1 MKKKV
6 ILMVLCSLALV
17 GCSATRTAGVEDDR
31 FPTTEGSSTPKTDD
45 NLVRA
50 DENLSETTAIKVHYA
65 RNDGNY
71 TNWGIWTWQ
80 YQPTSTDG
88 KMLMFTESDG
98 VYGNYTT
105 IDLVNDSRYKGATT
119 IGFICKTHTG
129 SSDTT
134 WTPGKTDISSDR
146 FIEVPEKAPE
156 GVYEVYLY
164 EGVEEVMTSLEEAL
178 KDKIVSSDFTDKTTI
193 VTSLILSAEVSSI
206 TEGMFHIYEDGIE
219 QELASFSYKDKKVT
233 VRLSK
238 EADITKTYTVKVDF
252 PSGALQMDVGI
263 SCFYD
268 DQSFIDN
275 YTYYGDDLGVT
286 FNSDHSTTTFKLWS
300 PLSSKVILNLY
311 DSGTTPEY
319 EAEASKLEEYEF
331 VQTYPTRKMEMKK
344 CGQGVW
350 SITVPANLHGR
361 YYTYTITNGATTSE
375 VVDPYARSCGI
386 DGKRGMVVDFDKINE
401 ELNWDEV
408 VRPDRIED
416 ATDAS
421 IYEVHV
427 RDVTVDETSGVE
439 ASKRGTYLGLA
450 EKDTS
455 YTSNGKTVSTG
466 LSSIKELGV
475 THIQLQPV
483 YDYHSVDEATKLKYN
498 WGYDPE
504 NYNCLEGSYSTNPWD
519 GLTRIK
525 EFKTMM
531 KSISE
536 EGLLVNM
543 DVVFNHTFGSGDTNF
558 EKIIPGYYHRMNSDG
573 TFSDGSGCGNEMAS
587 ERAMY
592 RKFVVDSCKFWM
604 SEYNI
609 AGFRFDLMALL
620 DTTTMETVYTE
631 CAKIYDKVMVYG
643 EPWSGGTSTDTYIQS
658 NKTTIQG
665 IKGVGAF
672 NDGFRNAVR
681 GDNSLSAGW
690 IQNSSASTD
699 SIVQGI
705 WGQFSESLTNPLKT
719 VNYVSCHD
727 NYTLFDQ
734 IDRTVGT
741 TASATRKVDQAEQAQ
756 AMVFMSQGISF
767 IHGGEEFLRTKSAGT
782 DQQIH
787 NSYNAGDAVNK
798 FDYARK
804 AQYADVYEFMK
815 KIIGIRNE
823 FKGFRL
829 PSYDEISKALKVTS
843 QTSLID
849 YSITYEGSTY
859 RVVSN
864 SGSASTI
871 ADLSG
876 YTLLA
881 SNQNRT
887 SGSNSIAQN
896 EICVFR
902 K

>member
-17 GCSATRTAGVEDDR
+17 GCSSTKSSGAGNDGSIADA
-31 FPTTEGSSTPKTDD
+31 SSTPNVVDD
-45 NLVRA
+45 NRVHA

-98 VYGNYTT
+98 VYGNYTI
-105 IDLVNDSRYKGATT
+105 IDLVNDSRYQGATT

-129 SSDTT
+129 TSDTT
-134 WTPGKTDISSDR
+134 WTPGKTDIASDR
-146 FIEVPEKAPE
+146 FIEVPETAP
-156 GVYEVYLY
+156 GGIYDIYLY
-164 EGVEEVMTSLEEAL
+164 EGVEDVMTSLEEAL

-193 VTSLILSAEVSSI
+193 STSLILSAEVSSI
-206 TEGMFHIYEDGIE
+206 TEGMFHVYEDGVE
-219 QELASFSYKDKKVT
+219 QELASFAYADKRVT
-233 VRLSK
+233 ARLSK

-268 DQSFIDN
+268 DPSFIDN

-286 FNSDHSTTTFKLWS
+286 FNGDHSTTTFKVWA
-300 PLSSKVILNLY
+300 PLSSKVVLNLY

-319 EAEASKLEEYEF
+319 EAEAGKLENYEF

-344 CGQGVW
+344 CAQGVW

-361 YYTYTITNGATTSE
+361 YYTYTVTNGATTSE
-375 VVDPYARSCGI
+375 VVDPYARSAGI
-386 DGKRGMVVDFDKINE
+386 DGKRGMIVDFDIVNE

-408 VRPDRIED
+408 ERPDRIED

-427 RDVTVDETSGVE
+427 RDVTIDETSGVE
-439 ASKRGTYLGLA
+439 SSKRGTYLGLA
-450 EKDTS
+450 EKNTS
-455 YTSNGKTVSTG
+455 YTSDGTTVSTG
-466 LSSIKELGV
+466 LASIKELGV

-483 YDYHSVDEATKLKYN
+483 YDFNSVDEATKLKYN

-531 KSISE
+531 RSISE

-558 EKIIPGYYHRMNSDG
+558 EKIIPGYYHRMNEDG
-573 TFSDGSGCGNEMAS
+573 TYSDGSGCGNEMAS

-604 SEYNI
+604 SEYKI

-643 EPWSGGTSTDTYIQS
+643 EPWSGGTSTDTYVQS

-672 NDGFRNAVR
+672 NDSFRNAVR
-681 GDNSLSAGW
+681 GDNALSAGW
-690 IQNSSASTD
+690 VQNSASSTD
-699 SIVQGI
+699 AIVQGI

-741 TASATRKVDQAEQAQ
+741 TATMSRKIDQVEQAQ

-767 IHGGEEFLRTKSAGT
+767 IHGGEEFLRTKAAGT

-804 AQYADVYEFMK
+804 IQYADVYAFMK
-815 KIIGIRNE
+815 EIIGIRNA

-829 PSYDEISKALKVTS
+829 TSYDAISQALEVNAQS
-843 QTSLID
+843 SLID
-849 YSITYEGSTY
+849 YTLTYEGSTY

-864 SGSASTI
+864 SGSAATI
-871 ADLSG
+871 SGLSG

-887 SGSNSIAQN
+887 SGSSSIAQN